1 MTTTAT
7 TVNPP
12 KNCLILSAEEW
23 LTTDFRVEESEILIG
38 TPEHAIVRPLT
49 KNLIQA
55 PEKAYKTTFLLRL
68 TLALSIGDTVFPSLP
83 ANGSHRVL
91 YLHGELAPAELKE
104 RLQEAAR
111 ELLRPLD
118 QFFQGRSLSASLV
131 TDQGRGAIRE
141 LVEQYR
147 PKVLVIDPWQSFIA
161 GADENSFKEISA
173 ATKFLD
179 MLISDHGLTLF
190 IAIHLG
196 KDPSRGARGHSA
208 LAGWRDTKLTLKR
221 EGSGLTVD
229 VDPRWAKPPKPLKLT
244 FHGGTLWEGDAPKW
258 TKQAESI
265 RELLAANGGEVT
277 RESLKF
283 GLGLDDSSLRMAL
296 KRAHDSG
303 AIELDGE
310 TVRLPGCPVTAC
322 VTTPPI

>member
-179 MLISDHGLTLF
+179 MLISDHGFHPDHLRPSYITAEPASPATEHSQYGIF
-190 IAIHLG
+190 CIKGPGIKKDEIIYGTGFEANQDFTKYRIFNVEGTIPVNTAETAI
-196 KDPSRGARGHSA
+196 
-208 LAGWRDTKLTLKR
+208 
-221 EGSGLTVD
+221 
-229 VDPRWAKPPKPLKLT
+229 
-244 FHGGTLWEGDAPKW
+244 
-258 TKQAESI
+258 
-265 RELLAANGGEVT
+265 
-277 RESLKF
+277 
-283 GLGLDDSSLRMAL
+283 
-296 KRAHDSG
+296 
-303 AIELDGE
+303 
-310 TVRLPGCPVTAC
+310 
-322 VTTPPI
+322 